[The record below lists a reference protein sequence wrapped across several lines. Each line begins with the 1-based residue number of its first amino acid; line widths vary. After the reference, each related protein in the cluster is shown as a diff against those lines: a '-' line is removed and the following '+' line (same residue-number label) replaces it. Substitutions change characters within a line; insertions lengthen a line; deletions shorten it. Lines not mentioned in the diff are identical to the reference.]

1 MTGPAGGRRR
11 RLILHPPV
19 FLLLVGLV
27 LVVAAVKLWGPM
39 STARRQREALA
50 SLHTEKTAQQ
60 EEQRQLQ
67 EYKRGQASDEGQE
80 SAARRD
86 GYVRDGDRRLVFVR
100 EKSKKQESE

>member
-39 STARRQREALA
+39 CRARQQQEVLA
-50 SLHTEKTAQQ
+50 RLRTDRATQQ

-67 EYKRGQASDEGQE
+67 QYKRGQASDAGQE

-86 GYVRDGDRRLVFVR
+86 GYIRDGDRRLVFVK
-100 EKSKKQESE
+100 EKQKKEGGK